1 MIPGGV
7 QMFRYR
13 DLLASPENAAR
24 TYKGEL
30 TPDRIRLDGGT
41 LPLLAIASANANGG
55 VLQLQVNMPGG
66 PRPMSLEVVSSNAGE
81 LQSTIQHAIQ
91 SWESAH
97 PGRSRLHTFR
107 VQRCPACGT
116 YVNLSGFSYFG
127 GGGGPP
133 YRRILD
139 SGINAAA
146 GGDGMQIAPM
156 NPFIHIYHATTGR
169 NARGVVG
176 NPGQQ
181 ISRLEALGLWTS
193 ATSWFFD
200 DEPLGTIE
208 VGNYGDLIV
217 LNNDYFA
224 VPDEGLKQLRSV
236 LTVVGGNVVHNDGI
250 V

>member
-116 YVNLSGFSYFG
+116 YVNLSGFSESPQVY
-127 GGGGPP
+127 
-133 YRRILD
+133 
-139 SGINAAA
+139 
-146 GGDGMQIAPM
+146 
-156 NPFIHIYHATTGR
+156 
-169 NARGVVG
+169 
-176 NPGQQ
+176 
-181 ISRLEALGLWTS
+181 
-193 ATSWFFD
+193 
-200 DEPLGTIE
+200 
-208 VGNYGDLIV
+208 
-217 LNNDYFA
+217 
-224 VPDEGLKQLRSV
+224 
-236 LTVVGGNVVHNDGI
+236 
-250 V
+250 